1 MAEQKC
7 KNFVIASV
15 AKQSIWH
22 KIKCMKKFTFELQK
36 VLEFRDFEKQ
46 QAEGELAKALA
57 VETEINENLK
67 KIAQNY
73 AAVKAQMKGSNDF
86 QDIMAQ
92 SQYNNLLE
100 YQKEELLKQLTQAKL
115 VTEQKREVLRECMK
129 KTTALEKLKEK
140 QLADW
145 KQAADYEEAE
155 LLDEVK
161 NKINFSQS

>member
-1 MAEQKC
+1 MTHDR
-7 KNFVIASV
+7 I
-15 AKQSIWH
+15 
-22 KIKCMKKFTFELQK
+22 MKKFTFELEK
-36 VLEFRDFEKQ
+36 VLDFRNFEKQ

-73 AAVKAQMKGSNDF
+73 AAVKAQMKGSQDF
-86 QDIMAQ
+86 QDVMAQ

-100 YQKEELLKQLTQAKL
+100 YQKEELLKQLTQAKI
-115 VTEQKREVLRECMK
+115 VTEQKRDVLRECMK

-161 NKINFSQS
+161 NKL

>member
-1 MAEQKC
+1 
-7 KNFVIASV
+7 
-15 AKQSIWH
+15 
-22 KIKCMKKFTFELQK
+22 MKKFTFELEK
-36 VLEFRDFEKQ
+36 VLEFRNFEKQ

-57 VETEINENLK
+57 VETEINDNLK
-67 KIAQNY
+67 LIAQNY
-73 AAVKAQMKGSNDF
+73 AAVKASMKGSQDF
-86 QDIMAQ
+86 QDVVAQ

-100 YQKEELLKQLTQAKL
+100 YQKEELLKQLTQATL

-161 NKINFSQS
+161 NKINSNKNSV

>member
-1 MAEQKC
+1 
-7 KNFVIASV
+7 
-15 AKQSIWH
+15 
-22 KIKCMKKFTFELQK
+22 MKKFTFELQK
-36 VLEFRDFEKQ
+36 VLEFRNFEKE

-57 VETEINENLK
+57 VETEINDNLK

-73 AAVKAQMKGSNDF
+73 AAVKASMKGSLDF
-86 QDIMAQ
+86 QDVMAQ

-100 YQKEELLKQLTQAKL
+100 YQKEELLKQLSEAKL

-129 KTTALEKLKEK
+129 KTTALEKLREK
-140 QLADW
+140 QLDEW

-161 NKINFSQS
+161 NKL

>member
-1 MAEQKC
+1 
-7 KNFVIASV
+7 
-15 AKQSIWH
+15 
-22 KIKCMKKFTFELQK
+22 MKKFTFELEK
-36 VLEFRDFEKQ
+36 VLEYRNFEKQ

-67 KIAQNY
+67 LIAQNY
-73 AAVKAQMKGSNDF
+73 AALKAQMKGSLNF
-86 QDIMAQ
+86 QDVVAQ

-100 YQKEELLKQLTQAKL
+100 FQKEELLKQLAEAKL
-115 VTEQKREVLRECMK
+115 VTEQKRDVLRECMK

-140 QLADW
+140 QLAEW

-161 NKINFSQS
+161 NKINI

>member
-1 MAEQKC
+1 
-7 KNFVIASV
+7 
-15 AKQSIWH
+15 
-22 KIKCMKKFTFELQK
+22 MKKFTFELEK
-36 VLEFRDFEKQ
+36 VLEYRNFEKQ

-57 VETEINENLK
+57 VETEINDNLK

-73 AAVKAQMKGSNDF
+73 AAVKARMKGSLNF
-86 QDIMAQ
+86 QDMMAQ
-92 SQYNNLLE
+92 DQYNNLLE
-100 YQKEELLKQLTQAKL
+100 YQKEELLKQLAQAKL

-140 QLADW
+140 RLADW

-161 NKINFSQS
+161 NKL

>member
-1 MAEQKC
+1 MA
-7 KNFVIASV
+7 
-15 AKQSIWH
+15 
-22 KIKCMKKFTFELQK
+22 KKFVFKLQK

-73 AAVKAQMKGSNDF
+73 AAVKASMKGSLDF
-86 QDIMAQ
+86 QDVMAQ

-100 YQKEELLKQLTQAKL
+100 YQKEELLKQLSEAKL

-129 KTTALEKLKEK
+129 KTTALEKLREK

-145 KQAADYEEAE
+145 KAAVDYEEAE

-161 NKINFSQS
+161 NKL

>member
-1 MAEQKC
+1 
-7 KNFVIASV
+7 
-15 AKQSIWH
+15 
-22 KIKCMKKFTFELQK
+22 MKKFTFELEK
-36 VLEFRDFEKQ
+36 VLEFRNFEKQ
-46 QAEGELAKALA
+46 QAEGELAKVLA

-67 KIAQNY
+67 TIAQNY
-73 AAVKAQMKGSNDF
+73 ATVKAQMKGSQDF
-86 QDIMAQ
+86 QDVMAQ

-100 YQKEELLKQLTQAKL
+100 YQKEELLKQLTQAKI
-115 VTEQKREVLRECMK
+115 VSEQKREVLRECMK

-161 NKINFSQS
+161 NKISI

>member
-1 MAEQKC
+1 
-7 KNFVIASV
+7 
-15 AKQSIWH
+15 
-22 KIKCMKKFTFELQK
+22 MKKFKFELEK
-36 VLEFRDFEKQ
+36 VLEYRNFEKQ

-57 VETEINENLK
+57 VETQINDNLK
-67 KIAQNY
+67 TIAQNY
-73 AAVKAQMKGSNDF
+73 AAVKASMKGNLNF
-86 QDIMAQ
+86 QDVMAQ

-100 YQKEELLKQLTQAKL
+100 YQKEELLKQLAQAKL

-129 KTTALEKLKEK
+129 KTNALEKLKEK

-161 NKINFSQS
+161 NKLSTNI

>member
-1 MAEQKC
+1 MA
-7 KNFVIASV
+7 
-15 AKQSIWH
+15 
-22 KIKCMKKFTFELQK
+22 KKFVFELQK
-36 VLEFRDFEKQ
+36 VLEYRNFEKQ

-57 VETEINENLK
+57 VETEINDNLK

-73 AAVKAQMKGSNDF
+73 ASVKAQMKGSLNF
-86 QDIMAQ
+86 QDMMAQ

-100 YQKEELLKQLTQAKL
+100 YQKEELLKQLAEAKL

-145 KQAADYEEAE
+145 KAAADYEEAE

-161 NKINFSQS
+161 NKINFSQN